1 MVRHQKT
8 DRKGLSEEGGF
19 TRFFSLLGNKTL
31 AELRQFY
38 FKLKE
43 DVFTTQ
49 GIGGLG
55 GYNTDELER
64 ILKEVLGTEKRMSDV
79 KEPKYNEWILIL
91 SFYMYCFAM
100 INGLFSCSIV

>member
-1 MVRHQKT
+1 MVRHQ
-8 DRKGLSEEGGF
+8 KGLSEEGEF
-19 TRFFSLLGNKTL
+19 TRYFFLLGKKTL

-43 DVFTTQ
+43 DVFTTH

-64 ILKEVLGTEKRMSDV
+64 ILKEVLGTEKRMSDI
-79 KEPKYNEWILIL
+79 KEPKYI
-91 SFYMYCFAM
+91 
-100 INGLFSCSIV
+100 

>member
-1 MVRHQKT
+1 M
-8 DRKGLSEEGGF
+8 
-19 TRFFSLLGNKTL
+19 
-31 AELRQFY
+31 RQFY

-64 ILKEVLGTEKRMSDV
+64 ILKEVLGTEKRMSDI
-79 KEPKYNEWILIL
+79 KEPKYI
-91 SFYMYCFAM
+91 
-100 INGLFSCSIV
+100 